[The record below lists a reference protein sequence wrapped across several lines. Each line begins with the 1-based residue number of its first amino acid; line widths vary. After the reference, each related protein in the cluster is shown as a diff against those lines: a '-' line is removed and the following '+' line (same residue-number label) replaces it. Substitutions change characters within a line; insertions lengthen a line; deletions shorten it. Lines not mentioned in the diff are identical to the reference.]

1 MRKLT
6 ILGFTL
12 VGLSLPV
19 AARTEVSVD
28 ASNAQAILAEICSG
42 TEISEQQIKNDTH
55 IQTMLRHFSQFRSY
69 FTMENYIAER
79 RSAALCEKSQQNYFR
94 FNQLV
99 EEKDKIASFLNDVMT
114 QRSPSSEVTAMISPY
129 APANLSYEGTA
140 MLMVGTPSCGGWS
153 AGSTFYV
160 DLPCISDDPKGLLYL
175 IAHESYHGVQATFM
189 QQTFTP
195 NTPAELLNNV
205 LREGS
210 ALHIASFSKI
220 EGGGRY
226 TELSREQ
233 EADNTRRLEQNFELL
248 DMAVSYLQRHPG
260 EQAYGAA
267 NNIGLSGSYGA
278 PFYSVGAKIIETVST
293 SDSQAAVVCYLEK
306 NPLALYVRYQEVA
319 EYSDQVPPL
328 GRALQN
334 YLASVPQ
341 QPECR

>member
-1 MRKLT
+1 
-6 ILGFTL
+6 
-12 VGLSLPV
+12 
-19 AARTEVSVD
+19 
-28 ASNAQAILAEICSG
+28 
-42 TEISEQQIKNDTH
+42 
-55 IQTMLRHFSQFRSY
+55 MLRHFSQFRSY
-69 FTMENYIAER
+69 FTIENYIAER

-248 DMAVSYLQRHPG
+248 DMAVSYLQRYPG